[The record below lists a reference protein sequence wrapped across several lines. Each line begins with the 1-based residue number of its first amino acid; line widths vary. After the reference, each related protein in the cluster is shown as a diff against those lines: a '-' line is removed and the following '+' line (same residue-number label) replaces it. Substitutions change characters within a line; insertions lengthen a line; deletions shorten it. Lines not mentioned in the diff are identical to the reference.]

1 MFTFT
6 TLAESSNNSSL
17 LPQEYICRFRL
28 ITGRFSQNAFLCLMC
43 ERGLRYG
50 FLDRLMLSH
59 LHTEACFPIKS
70 VWLPLSLPCVCAADC
85 SRALLYTAR
94 ASMERYRKGSERN
107 PPSPSIT
114 SPGRESREGRRTE
127 EEMEVA
133 TGSSIWRNEGKGR
146 KVAEWMEQLLME
158 LVLIEPGSPYSLEI
172 RMGEQC

>member
-1 MFTFT
+1 M
-6 TLAESSNNSSL
+6 SV
-17 LPQEYICRFRL
+17 LPTAAVRSYILYARLCRD
-28 ITGRFSQNAFLCLMC
+28 I
-43 ERGLRYG
+43 ERAPRGN
-50 FLDRLMLSH
+50 
-59 LHTEACFPIKS
+59 P
-70 VWLPLSLPCVCAADC
+70 
-85 SRALLYTAR
+85 
-94 ASMERYRKGSERN
+94 

-114 SPGRESREGRRTE
+114 GPGRESREGRRTE